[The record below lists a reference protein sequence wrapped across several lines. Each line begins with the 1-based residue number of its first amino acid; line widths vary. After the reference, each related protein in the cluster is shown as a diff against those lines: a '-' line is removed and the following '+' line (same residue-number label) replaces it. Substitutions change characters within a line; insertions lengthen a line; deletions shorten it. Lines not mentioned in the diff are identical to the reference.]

1 MNDLTIKKSKAE
13 EKKLKKGK
21 FVLVINDFY
30 FEDSAGNL
38 KKDLINRCN
47 IAPIN
52 FHPGPPEYR
61 GIGCINY
68 ALYNNSKFYG
78 STCHTIINEKVDNG
92 KILDVKKFKLTNK
105 DTIDSAL
112 KKTYK
117 IMLIQAK
124 SIINL
129 LFKDPN
135 NLKKLIENNKKFK
148 WVKKKKTR
156 KDLDKFY
163 ILNKNITKGELIRKI
178 RATNTKN
185 FKPYIIIQKNKFF
198 LSE

>member
-1 MNDLTIKKSKAE
+1 MMKSVLYFGRKNCVYSNELRNFIRKRTRKFYYIESDLGKKLSVNKIKKF
-13 EKKLKKGK
+13 K
-21 FVLVINDFY
+21 FDYIFC
-30 FEDSAGNL
+30 FRSFHIL

-135 NLKKLIENNKKFK
+135 NLKKLIENNK
-148 WVKKKKTR
+148 
-156 KDLDKFY
+156 
-163 ILNKNITKGELIRKI
+163 NIYK
-178 RATNTKN
+178 
-185 FKPYIIIQKNKFF
+185 
-198 LSE
+198 SV

>member
-1 MNDLTIKKSKAE
+1 
-13 EKKLKKGK
+13 
-21 FVLVINDFY
+21 
-30 FEDSAGNL
+30 
-38 KKDLINRCN
+38 
-47 IAPIN
+47 
-52 FHPGPPEYR
+52 
-61 GIGCINY
+61 
-68 ALYNNSKFYG
+68 
-78 STCHTIINEKVDNG
+78 
-92 KILDVKKFKLTNK
+92 
-105 DTIDSAL
+105 
-112 KKTYK
+112 
-117 IMLIQAK
+117 MLIQAK

-156 KDLDKFY
+156 KDLNKFY